1 MKLIALLVK
10 KYALG
15 LALLFTGITIAGS
28 LMPSDNLSS
37 TRFIEIPHF
46 DKVVH
51 FTMYMLMGLSW
62 CTVFHNWKKSIY
74 WVFGLLFILGL
85 GLEILQFY
93 FLTGRFFEIPDLIAN
108 ITGSILGIII
118 FLMWIKRT
126 TR

>member
-1 MKLIALLVK
+1 MKMIALLVK

-15 LALLFTGITIAGS
+15 LALLFTVITIAGS

-37 TRFIEIPHF
+37 TRFITIPHF

-51 FTMYMLMGLSW
+51 LTMYFLMGLSW
-62 CTVFHNWKKSIY
+62 SGVFHNREKSVF
-74 WVFGLLFILGL
+74 WVLGLLFILGL
-85 GLEILQFY
+85 SLEILQFY

-118 FLMWIKRT
+118 FLKWI
-126 TR
+126 